1 MKSKIL
7 AVLGILIF
15 TSRVWTQ
22 TFSLTCDTIERT
34 VVLNQLAEFR
44 LGIGSLTGGDLDSM
58 RVTRTI
64 HQMNSEWSTSMCV
77 DLTCYAPD
85 VSVVDFYLP
94 YPTPTD
100 FLMQLDIYPL
110 VTEGTSIVTMTVE
123 NLRNGENHAF
133 TLTTH
138 GIVVDIDGPSNPDRF
153 ALHANYPN
161 PFNPLTHIGYELPS
175 GQVRNRVMLAVYDL
189 LGRKIR
195 TLVDESQP
203 AGFHYATW
211 DGRNESG
218 LAAASGVYFYKLTY
232 GSFNATRKMLLIK

>member
-1 MKSKIL
+1 MKSKIWT
-7 AVLGILIF
+7 VLGCLVL
-15 TSRVWTQ
+15 TSQAWTQ
-22 TFSLTCDTIERT
+22 SFLLTCDTTERT
-34 VVLNQLAEFR
+34 VGLNQLAEFR
-44 LGIGSLTGGDLDSM
+44 LGISSLTGGDLDSM

-64 HQMNSEWSTSMCV
+64 QQMNSEWSTSMCV

-110 VTEGTSIVTMTVE
+110 LTEGTSIVTMTVE
-123 NLRNGENHAF
+123 NLRNAENHAF
-133 TLTTH
+133 TFTTH
-138 GIVVDIDGPSNPDRF
+138 GTVVDISEPSNPDRF
-153 ALHANYPN
+153 VLHANYPN

-175 GQVRNRVMLAVYDL
+175 GQIQDRVMLAVYDL
-189 LGRKIR
+189 LGRRIR

-218 LAAASGVYFYKLTY
+218 HAAASGVYFYKLTY
-232 GSFNATRKMLLIK
+232 GTFQSTRKMLLVK